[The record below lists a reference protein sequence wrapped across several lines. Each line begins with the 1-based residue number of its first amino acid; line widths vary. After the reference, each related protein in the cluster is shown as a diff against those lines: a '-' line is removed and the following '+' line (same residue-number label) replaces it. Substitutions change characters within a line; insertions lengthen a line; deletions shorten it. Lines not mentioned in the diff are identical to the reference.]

1 VLIQRANSIGE
12 SQKKTILK
20 NKQTI
25 KEGFQKLLN
34 QSEGL
39 YNYTKIFYLTV
50 LDYFSVVRNLANQYL
65 GQVDEEDE
73 DFCYMAESK

>member
-1 VLIQRANSIGE
+1 
-12 SQKKTILK
+12 
-20 NKQTI
+20 
-25 KEGFQKLLN
+25 
-34 QSEGL
+34 
-39 YNYTKIFYLTV
+39 V